1 MTDHD
6 DTNSGADGD
15 ESTLTPEQKAD
26 KDLVEKLVAE
36 KLAENLKEM
45 KEKLDKAYSARDEA
59 MKKAA
64 EYEKQQREAEI
75 ARLKDEGKHKE
86 AYEKQLAEERAAREA
101 LEKRNIEL
109 TRDSEVRANLT
120 GLNFRN
126 EKAVDV
132 AFQDIVKQMV
142 RGEDGTWVHRSGV
155 AIRDFVK
162 AYAESEDNSFLFKVK
177 ASSGSGSSGPSKE
190 KAGSTD
196 GSVFGTPQADLLRK
210 IEEGK
215 LQRNRGS

>member
-1 MTDHD
+1 MTDQDKTGD
-6 DTNSGADGD
+6 DVGDGTSSSVD
-15 ESTLTPEQKAD
+15 EKKVDAELI
-26 KDLVEKLVAE
+26 EKLVAE
-36 KLAENLKEM
+36 KLAENLKEI
-45 KEKLDKAYSARDEA
+45 KGKLDNAYSARDEA
-59 MKKAA
+59 LKKIA
-64 EYEKQQREAEI
+64 EFEKLQRDAEI
-75 ARLKDEGKHKE
+75 ARLKEEGKHKE

-132 AFQDIVKQMV
+132 AFQDIVRQMV
-142 RGEDGTWVHRSGV
+142 RDSDGNWVHRSGV

-177 ASSGSGSSGPSKE
+177 ASSGSGG
-190 KAGSTD
+190 GGGTD
-196 GSVFGTPQADLLRK
+196 KKVDDTGGSVFNRPQSDILK
-210 IEEGK
+210 QIEEGK
-215 LQRNRGS
+215 LQRKRGA